1 MLDYCFS
8 QLKDLKYVLIKD
20 HDVKE
25 GVNPYKVVPRIW
37 ITGRDEAFYPI
48 TFGKGQACWVDHII
62 KECEKPLPKK
72 KFKKISMQEVFD
84 SGITTIIMRYLCS
97 CVMIIFVFFSILDDY
112 VQIMDL
118 LVQFRKE
125 PDRMS
130 ETIGSQRSTGESQRP
145 TRTKTMSLKS
155 MEAMQLP
162 TDSDRY
168 DVFHNRHLFSCVVS
182 GFILCYLFSY
192 CNVVDAAALICD
204 DREEDED
211 EAFEAFVERQR
222 CPEPLE
228 FSPSVTSTQQSPEES
243 MK

>member
-1 MLDYCFS
+1 MQLCHDNFCF
-8 QLKDLKYVLIKD
+8 
-20 HDVKE
+20 
-25 GVNPYKVVPRIW
+25 
-37 ITGRDEAFYPI
+37 
-48 TFGKGQACWVDHII
+48 
-62 KECEKPLPKK
+62 
-72 KFKKISMQEVFD
+72 
-84 SGITTIIMRYLCS
+84 
-97 CVMIIFVFFSILDDY
+97 FFSILDDY

-145 TRTKTMSLKS
+145 TRSKTMSLKS

-204 DREEDED
+204 DWEEDED

-222 CPEPLE
+222 CPEPLD